1 MPSARLYYPQIKL
14 DPSVAQKYITENSA
28 KELVFENYIFNQ
40 YNNIG
45 VGSSFSQLIQSG
57 IKNPIG
63 LLVVPFISSSQV
75 RLQNASTTIGFSQ
88 YQSPFDTA
96 PSTNAPLSLI
106 NIQCALGGRSV
117 LNSSSLYYTFE
128 SWLEQVSI
136 AETTVPEMGLN
147 QGVLSQKDW
156 ESINRLY
163 YIDLARGTEADKATM
178 RNLTLSFTNNSG
190 VAIDI
195 LVFTFYLNRAVIN
208 VETGMLTM

>member
-1 MPSARLYYPQIKL
+1 
-14 DPSVAQKYITENSA
+14 
-28 KELVFENYIFNQ
+28 
-40 YNNIG
+40 
-45 VGSSFSQLIQSG
+45 
-57 IKNPIG
+57 
-63 LLVVPFISSSQV
+63 
-75 RLQNASTTIGFSQ
+75 
-88 YQSPFDTA
+88 
-96 PSTNAPLSLI
+96 
-106 NIQCALGGRSV
+106 
-117 LNSSSLYYTFE
+117 
-128 SWLEQVSI
+128 LEQVSI

-147 QGVLSQKDW
+147 QGVLSQRDW